1 MENEWK
7 MVVGDTTYTMEMIE
21 EKAASGVS
29 VRNFMDTIEPQR
41 EMDLIYGGVM
51 KERITRDGIKTYYT
65 HTRTLTKRK
74 ATLDELVEDFGELG
88 LADLIKQNGDEIRY
102 YYAGKENYMKYVLF
116 KYSETK
122 KKYYYLRIYR
132 HELSGYCQADRRAL
146 LKDIAPTLKRWE
158 EEDAVIKR
166 IFDKAKK
173 QRSIAENSIRIMVDD
188 LLKDKGLDYRLEVGR
203 TRTVLVVGLKRNR
216 KMEISLTN
224 KSFQKN
230 MDSLCDTIDKIASL
244 VNDIPLHFKIT
255 YRNEHVKA

>member
-7 MVVGDTTYTMEMIE
+7 MVVGGTTYTMEMIE

-51 KERITRDGIKTYYT
+51 KERITRDGIEYT

-88 LADLIKQNGDEIRY
+88 LSDLIKQNGDEIRY
-102 YYAGKENYMKYVLF
+102 YYAGKENYMKYGLF

-122 KKYYYLRIYR
+122 KEYYYLRIYR

-158 EEDAVIKR
+158 EEDAMIKR

-173 QRSIAENSIRIMVDD
+173 QRSITETSIRIMVDD

-230 MDSLCDTIDKIASL
+230 MDSLCDTINTIASL
-244 VNDIPLHFKIT
+244 VNDIPHHFKIT
-255 YRNEHVKA
+255 YSNEHVKA